1 MRLVRIFTQP
11 NGDSAIEEL
20 ASGESALESVKAMLQ
35 AAEKA
40 AGLTRQLMVFSR
52 RQMLQTEVLDLN
64 SVVAESEKLVRR
76 LIGED
81 IRLTFAPGPET
92 GLVRADRGQIDQV
105 IFNLAVNARDAM
117 PSGGI
122 LKIETATVEV
132 DEGEHR
138 SNVESQPGSYVL
150 LGVTDTGI
158 GMDEATASHI
168 FEPFFTTKEVG
179 KGTGLG
185 LSVVY
190 GIVKQSNGFI
200 RVHSAPG
207 QGTQFKIYLPR
218 VNEASAPVRDAGT
231 PPLIWRGSETILL
244 VEDEPAL
251 REKVGEILEQSGY
264 KLLIARDGEEGL
276 RVAFEDTRPIHLL
289 LTDVVMPGLSGPEL
303 ARRVQAVRPE
313 TRILYMSGYPHAR
326 DTASVVESGLHLIS
340 KPFTKENL
348 LRRLRQILEA
358 GAQQGTIDR
367 AQR

>member
-1 MRLVRIFTQP
+1 
-11 NGDSAIEEL
+11 
-20 ASGESALESVKAMLQ
+20 
-35 AAEKA
+35 
-40 AGLTRQLMVFSR
+40 
-52 RQMLQTEVLDLN
+52 
-64 SVVAESEKLVRR
+64 
-76 LIGED
+76 
-81 IRLTFAPGPET
+81 
-92 GLVRADRGQIDQV
+92 
-105 IFNLAVNARDAM
+105 
-117 PSGGI
+117 
-122 LKIETATVEV
+122 
-132 DEGEHR
+132 
-138 SNVESQPGSYVL
+138 
-150 LGVTDTGI
+150 
-158 GMDEATASHI
+158 MDEATASHI